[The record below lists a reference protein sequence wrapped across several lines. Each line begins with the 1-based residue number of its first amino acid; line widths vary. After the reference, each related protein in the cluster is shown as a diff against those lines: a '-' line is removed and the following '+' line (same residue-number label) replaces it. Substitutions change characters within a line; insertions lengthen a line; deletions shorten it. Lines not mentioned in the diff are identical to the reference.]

1 MRTLLTLLILAA
13 AGCDRAKPAPTP
25 EPPPAPAVPAESIPN
40 PQYAS
45 WAAFKPGTRVVV
57 RSTTTTDG
65 NDAKTV
71 TTTTSTLVELTAD
84 AVAVQT
90 QTKSRRYD
98 GHEEDNPPSVHRLPK
113 ELPVP
118 AGAGKKPPAEAG
130 EETITVSGKAYRAT
144 WIKGKDRNEAGE
156 VFVQTW
162 TADAVPGRLV
172 KSVSRT
178 PAVGKTTTIEMIE
191 IVEK

>member
-1 MRTLLTLLILAA
+1 M
-13 AGCDRAKPAPTP
+13 
-25 EPPPAPAVPAESIPN
+25 
-40 PQYAS
+40 
-45 WAAFKPGTRVVV
+45 
-57 RSTTTTDG
+57 
-65 NDAKTV
+65 
-71 TTTTSTLVELTAD
+71 TTTSSTLVGVTPD
-84 AVAVQT
+84 AVAVET

-118 AGAGKKPPAEAG
+118 PGAGKKPPAEAG
-130 EETITVSGKAYRAT
+130 EDTITVNGKAYRAA
-144 WIKGKDRNEAGE
+144 WLKGKDRNEAGE

-178 PAVGKTTTIEMIE
+178 PAVGKTTTIEVID
-191 IVEK
+191 ITEK